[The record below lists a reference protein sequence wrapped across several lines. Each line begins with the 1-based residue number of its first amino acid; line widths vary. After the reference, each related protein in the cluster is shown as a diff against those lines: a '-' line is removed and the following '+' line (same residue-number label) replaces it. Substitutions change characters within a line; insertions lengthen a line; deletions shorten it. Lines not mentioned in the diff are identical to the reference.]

1 MIDQLPRDWATNA
14 NYSTGPDSGTPTK
27 VDPASDANGFISGN
41 LAAPQHV
48 NYVLHGQSG
57 VSRKAFELAAL
68 RLREV
73 RRSGLTVTDT
83 AASLGAA
90 QRDATSEV
98 LVAKTAQAFGISD
111 WDLISTLGVPT
122 EITSLLTDACRI
134 PAGAHEGRLY
144 VVGTGGAGYS
154 YSDDDGQTWQIAFGD
169 TIGNAAGASVRI
181 AANST
186 GTIVAV
192 GRPGHA
198 DLRVGGPSSN
208 FLTAT
213 PHWTGVAGVAY
224 LGTTFIVLDTV
235 SPVAFRNASGTTSGT
250 VANAAT
256 LVEEGT
262 LIGNQ
267 GATIYHAARTS
278 GGVSVQVSS
287 SINGGTW
294 ITTATIANPGSTFA
308 SAPRIMMCQN
318 TGLLVLA
325 APLTSGLCALYAS
338 FDGADWVGPQLV
350 SDPGVNAFALAG
362 GRLLATFGAALFA
375 SDGIGTL

>member
-1 MIDQLPRDWATNA
+1 
-14 NYSTGPDSGTPTK
+14 
-27 VDPASDANGFISGN
+27 
-41 LAAPQHV
+41 
-48 NYVLHGQSG
+48 
-57 VSRKAFELAAL
+57 
-68 RLREV
+68 
-73 RRSGLTVTDT
+73 
-83 AASLGAA
+83 
-90 QRDATSEV
+90 
-98 LVAKTAQAFGISD
+98 
-111 WDLISTLGVPT
+111 
-122 EITSLLTDACRI
+122 
-134 PAGAHEGRLY
+134 
-144 VVGTGGAGYS
+144 
-154 YSDDDGQTWQIAFGD
+154 
-169 TIGNAAGASVRI
+169 
-181 AANST
+181 
-186 GTIVAV
+186 
-192 GRPGHA
+192 
-198 DLRVGGPSSN
+198 
-208 FLTAT
+208 
-213 PHWTGVAGVAY
+213 
-224 LGTTFIVLDTV
+224 
-235 SPVAFRNASGTTSGT
+235 
-250 VANAAT
+250 
-256 LVEEGT
+256 VEEGT